1 MSSRTD
7 AKVAQEHAE
16 YEAYQ
21 LAVAEEAR
29 LKAEAEARQ
38 MAALNTAVGVFKQV
52 VKTQLSVSVVGF
64 RTNVA
69 QAKRRAEETR
79 LKAEVE
85 TRRKAEAEA
94 RRALEAAEKRIAN
107 EEACRAAAEEARLK
121 AALLDEMEAASAA
134 LLDEMERRAEEAERC
149 RMAAVQTAIIQSQQD
164 KVAAAEE
171 KRRAVT
177 VKQTLSRWH
186 VLMCIALVCVVMFM
200 YSDNA
205 LTTSNVAP
213 VDVAKKTPAAKTSED
228 SHVPDTRKADVV
240 ESKAKHEAEEKARL
254 KAEEAK
260 RVSDEQAAMAALLEK
275 AKLKAEMDLIVEKG
289 IEESKVHDAEEL
301 YLHLNAATSNL
312 NVVNKQVKVYED
324 EITKEE
330 AKFALVP
337 RKESQIAVVN
347 DNDRVAKNRKADKST
362 NERYMIEDEAR
373 HYPGGDTP
381 EDEAKKAKAKKA
393 EKEKKRLAEKAAKA
407 DAPAKPE
414 AAAKKALDKL
424 NKKAKFD
431 VAAEAFTAMKK
442 CTIGFVPTLY
452 DAWMWPWGHTV
463 RCMSGPV
470 IAGGKFV
477 KHTFA

>member
-1 MSSRTD
+1 M
-7 AKVAQEHAE
+7 
-16 YEAYQ
+16 
-21 LAVAEEAR
+21 
-29 LKAEAEARQ
+29 
-38 MAALNTAVGVFKQV
+38 G
-52 VKTQLSVSVVGF
+52 
-64 RTNVA
+64 
-69 QAKRRAEETR
+69 
-79 LKAEVE
+79 
-85 TRRKAEAEA
+85 
-94 RRALEAAEKRIAN
+94 
-107 EEACRAAAEEARLK
+107 
-121 AALLDEMEAASAA
+121 
-134 LLDEMERRAEEAERC
+134 
-149 RMAAVQTAIIQSQQD
+149 
-164 KVAAAEE
+164 
-171 KRRAVT
+171 
-177 VKQTLSRWH
+177 
-186 VLMCIALVCVVMFM
+186 FM

-240 ESKAKHEAEEKARL
+240 ESKAKHEAEEKATT
-254 KAEEAK
+254 
-260 RVSDEQAAMAALLEK
+260 AALLEK

-393 EKEKKRLAEKAAKA
+393 EKEKKRLAEKAAK
-407 DAPAKPE
+407 PE